1 MPNVLTTQYYTD
13 DFQVLTYI
21 VRGEFTNGTA
31 MLYADR
37 DIVIDSVT
45 FGVSVVGGAGS
56 RIGLTKTTTGTLDSP
71 ASALAATIAAGT
83 TLLNTAQ
90 SITTAGTF
98 RPALK
103 TPASDTNLIKAGNWL
118 GFSGTAGGEAGTT
131 VAIQIRFR
139 SRLN

>member
-1 MPNVLTTQYYTD
+1 MPNVLQTQYYTD

-21 VRGEFTNGTA
+21 VRGEFTNGTPI
-31 MLYADR
+31 LYADR

-45 FGVSVVGGAGS
+45 FGVSVVGLGGS
-56 RIGLTKTTTGTLDSP
+56 RIGLVKTTTGTLASP

-83 TLLNTAQ
+83 QLLNAAQ
-90 SITTAGTF
+90 SISTAGTF
-98 RPALK
+98 LPALK
-103 TPASDTNLIKAGNWL
+103 TPASDTNLVKAGNWL
-118 GFSGTAGGEAGTT
+118 GFSGVGADTGTT